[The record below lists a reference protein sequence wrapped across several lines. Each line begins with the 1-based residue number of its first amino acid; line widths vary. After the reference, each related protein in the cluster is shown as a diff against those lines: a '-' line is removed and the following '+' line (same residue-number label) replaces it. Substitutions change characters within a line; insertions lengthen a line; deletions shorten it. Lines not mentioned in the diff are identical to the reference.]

1 MEFNPMSAPAA
12 QATIRRA
19 DTLSDAELADLTD
32 LLVAVVADGASIGWV
47 DPPSSAEAAA
57 YWRGTLHPNNHLLI
71 AELPDPAG
79 GRCRVVGTAQLSPA
93 TRANSL
99 HRAEVNKL
107 LVHPAHHRRG
117 IGRALL
123 AELERL
129 AAEMGKSMLY
139 LDTREGDGSN
149 HLYRAA
155 GWTEAGKIPAWCTA
169 ADGRS
174 LAATIFYYKL
184 LPPLGQP

>member
-1 MEFNPMSAPAA
+1 MSSPGT

-19 DTLSDAELADLTD
+19 ETLTDAELTDLTD
-32 LLVAVVADGASIGWV
+32 LLDAVVADGASIGWV
-47 DPPSSAEAAA
+47 DPPGRDEATA
-57 YWRGTLHPNNHLLI
+57 YWRGTLRPDNHLLL
-71 AELPDPAG
+71 AELSGPAG
-79 GRCRVVGTAQLSPA
+79 GCGRVVGTAQLSPA

-123 AELERL
+123 TEIERL
-129 AAEMGKSMLY
+129 AVELGRSMLY

-155 GWTEAGKIPAWCTA
+155 GWTEAGKIPNWCTG
-169 ADGRS
+169 ADGG
-174 LAATIFYYKL
+174 LAATVFYYKL
-184 LPPLGQP
+184 LGPR